1 MRLFNVFIH
10 RLSLQYF
17 NPRTP
22 LQSATAEVSP
32 SSSTILISIHALH
45 YRVRHSVTSTYL
57 QRSTFQSTHSI
68 TECDSICLTLMQKC
82 LTFQSTHSITECG
95 MNVPPIIVRRRVFQ
109 STHSITECGFVWNQ
123 MLDMQ
128 IISIHALHYRVRHA
142 FRGSRQPAT

>member
-82 LTFQSTHSITECG
+82 LTFQSTHSITECDKG
-95 MNVPPIIVRRRVFQ
+95 CSATSAAI
-109 STHSITECGFVWNQ
+109 
-123 MLDMQ
+123 
-128 IISIHALHYRVRHA
+128 IISIHALHYRVRRRTGPGRKSEQA
-142 FRGSRQPAT
+142 FQSTHSIRPPRK